1 MNNGLIGNMRSAP
14 SLPRPIETGFLSDAS
29 VDGIFERQ
37 AVLCPQAV
45 ALQEGE
51 VQWTYQ
57 ELNQRANQIARC
69 LRAAGAQHESL
80 VGICLERSASMIVGM
95 LAVLKAGS
103 AYVPIN
109 PADPAPRRSLMLS
122 RVPLLLTTREL
133 AGEFSDSACQIIYLD
148 DANIAEASTENLS
161 PVATGESL
169 AYVIY
174 TSGSTGRPKGVAV
187 MHRGVIRL
195 FCDPNFVTIKA
206 SDVVA
211 QTLNVCFD
219 ASVLEIW
226 GALLTGARLVILEK
240 EIILSPPKFQR
251 ELERHGVTILMLT
264 TAYFNLIARQ
274 SPGAFAKLNYV
285 TFGGE
290 PADPRTVAA
299 VLRHGP
305 PKHLLNAYG
314 PTEASVVATCLDIR
328 EVPAETG
335 SISIGRPIAGTTICL
350 LDENL
355 RLVRAGQPGEICIG
369 GAAVARGYLN
379 APQLTAQRFI
389 KDPFSHQPGARLYRT
404 GDLARWLP
412 DGTLD
417 LIGRLDAQL
426 KIRGFRIEPGEI
438 ESVLNQFPGAEDALV
453 LARPNKSGESRLI
466 AYVRGDLSRLKIAE
480 LRALLKA
487 KLPEYMVPSAIVPVE
502 EFPLSTNGKI
512 DRDALPVPGVM
523 RDKKGFVEPRNTLEA
538 QLASLWQGVLEVD
551 PIGITDDFFELGGDS
566 LLAASL
572 FVEIEKAFGKNLP
585 LAMLLQRPTIE
596 KLAAALSQEGWKPD
610 WSPIVAVQPQGSHPP
625 LFCVHGGFGGILFYG
640 ELARCLGTEQPLYGL
655 QAEGLDGS
663 PIHHSTIPSMAAYYV
678 RQMRQVQ
685 PQGPYFLGGYSFGGV
700 VAFEM
705 AHQLYAVDQEVAL
718 LVLFDS
724 SDYKNP
730 PRRYSLV
737 ERIELDL
744 QSQGFRLP
752 AEKVQYL
759 LQCVGSRLKG
769 SLLQRFR
776 RARDFFDQS
785 KRLKKKSN
793 LVTSSALEVVRESNR
808 QALFKYQIRPYPGQ
822 ITLFRAEDP
831 DDGYI
836 YPIDNGWTRY
846 AEGGL
851 QIYKIPGQHQQIFAR
866 PNVGVLAE
874 KLEGCLRDARTK
886 ISCLTLPKPRKQQ
899 LLACSN

>member
-1 MNNGLIGNMRSAP
+1 MDTCPGENIRSAE
-14 SLPRPIETGFLSDAS
+14 SLLKAIKTGFRSDAS

-37 AVLCPQAV
+37 AVLCPQAI

-57 ELNQRANQIARC
+57 ELNQRANQIARF

-80 VGICLERSASMIVGM
+80 IGICLERSASMIVGM
-95 LAVLKAGS
+95 LAVLKAGA
-103 AYVPIN
+103 AYVPIS
-109 PADPAPRRSLMLS
+109 PTYPAPRRSLMLS
-122 RVPLLLTTREL
+122 GVPLLLTTREL
-133 AGEFSDSACQIIYLD
+133 AGEFTASACRIVCLD
-148 DANIAEASTENLS
+148 DENIQEASTENLAPIS
-161 PVATGESL
+161 TGESL

-195 FCDPNFVTIKA
+195 FCEPNFVTIKG

-226 GALLTGARLVILEK
+226 GALLNGARLVIFEK
-240 EIILSPPKFQR
+240 ETILSPPKFQH
-251 ELERHGVTILMLT
+251 ELERHGVTTLMLT

-274 SPGAFAKLNYV
+274 SPSAFAKLSYV

-290 PADPRTVAA
+290 PADPRAVAA
-299 VLRHGP
+299 VLREGP
-305 PKHLLNAYG
+305 PKHLFNAYG

-328 EVPAETG
+328 EVLPEAG
-335 SISIGRPIAGTTICL
+335 SISIGHPIAGTTIYL

-355 RLVRAGQPGEICIG
+355 HLVGPGQPGEICIG
-369 GAAVARGYLN
+369 GAAVARGYLD

-389 KDPFSHQPGARLYRT
+389 KDPFSQQAGARLYRT

-412 DGTLD
+412 DGALD
-417 LIGRLDAQL
+417 LIGRVDAQL

-438 ESVLNQFPGAEDALV
+438 ESVLKQHPGAEDAAV
-453 LARPNKSGESRLI
+453 LARPNKAGENRLI
-466 AYVRGDLSRLKIAE
+466 AYVAGDLLRLKIIE

-487 KLPEYMVPSAIVPVE
+487 KLPEYMVPSAIVPME
-502 EFPLSTNGKI
+502 EFPLSANGKI
-512 DRDALPVPGVM
+512 DRDALPAPGVI
-523 RDKKGFVEPRNTLEA
+523 RSHQGFVEPRNTLEA
-538 QLASLWQGVLEVD
+538 QLAALWEGVLGVD
-551 PIGITDDFFELGGDS
+551 PVGVTDDFFELGGDS
-566 LLAASL
+566 LSAANL
-572 FVEIEKAFGKNLP
+572 FVEIEKTLGKNLP
-585 LAMLLQRPTIE
+585 LATLFQRPTIE
-596 KLAAALSQEGWKPD
+596 KLAAALSQKGWQPD
-610 WSPIVAVQPQGSHPP
+610 WSPMVAVQPHGSYPP
-625 LFCVHGGFGGILFYG
+625 FFCVHGGFGGILFYG
-640 ELARCLGTEQPLYGL
+640 ELASCLGTEQPLYGL
-655 QAEGLDGS
+655 QAEGLDGG
-663 PIHHSTIPSMAAYYV
+663 PINHSTIPAMAAYYLE
-678 RQMRQVQ
+678 QIRQVQ

-705 AHQLYAVDQEVAL
+705 AQQLYAVDQEVAL

-737 ERIELDL
+737 ERIQLEL
-744 QSQGFRLP
+744 QSQGFRSD

-759 LQCVGSRLKG
+759 LQSAGSRLKS
-769 SLLQRFR
+769 SLIQRLR
-776 RARDFFDQS
+776 RTRVLIQKP
-785 KRLKKKSN
+785 KRLKKRSV
-793 LVTSSALEVVRESNR
+793 LASSSAVAIVQESNR
-808 QALFKYQIRPYPGQ
+808 QALSKYQIAPYPCQ

-851 QIYKIPGQHQQIFAR
+851 QIYKIPGLHQQIFAQ
-866 PNVGVLAE
+866 PNVSVLAE
-874 KLEGCLRDARTK
+874 KLEGCLRDSRSKVSGSAWPKTEKQRL
-886 ISCLTLPKPRKQQ
+886 LT
-899 LLACSN
+899 CSN

>member
-1 MNNGLIGNMRSAP
+1 MDGRRIENKQGAAP
-14 SLPRPIETGFLSDAS
+14 LPRPLETGFLNDAS

-37 AVLCPQAV
+37 AALCPRAV

-51 VQWTYQ
+51 VQWTY
-57 ELNQRANQIARC
+57 EKLNQRANQIARC
-69 LRAAGAQHESL
+69 LRAAGAQPESL
-80 VGICLERSASMIVGM
+80 VGICMKRSASMIVGM

-109 PADPAPRRSLMLS
+109 PVYPAPRRSLMLS
-122 RVPLLLTTREL
+122 GVPLLLTTREL
-133 AGEFSDSACQIIYLD
+133 AGEFSDSACRIVYLD
-148 DANIAEASTENLS
+148 DANIPEASTENLV
-161 PVATGESL
+161 PVATSESL

-187 MHRGVIRL
+187 MHRGVTRL
-195 FCDPNFVTIKA
+195 FCDPNFVTIKG

-226 GALLTGARLVILEK
+226 GALLTGARLVIFEK
-240 EIILSPPKFQR
+240 ETILSPPKFQL
-251 ELERHGVTILMLT
+251 ELERHGVTVLMLT

-274 SPGAFAKLNYV
+274 SPGAFSKLNYV

-299 VLRHGP
+299 VLQHGP

-314 PTEASVVATCLDIR
+314 PTEASVVATSLDIR
-328 EVPAETG
+328 EVPSAAG
-335 SISIGRPIAGTTICL
+335 SISIGRPIVGTTIHL
-350 LDENL
+350 LDHNL
-355 RLVRAGQPGEICIG
+355 RLVRTGQPGEICIG
-369 GAAVARGYLN
+369 GTAVARGYLD
-379 APQLTAQRFI
+379 APELTTQRFI

-417 LIGRLDAQL
+417 LIGRLDEQL

-438 ESVLNQFPGAEDALV
+438 EAVLNQFPGAEGAVV
-453 LARPNKSGESRLI
+453 LARPSKSGQNRLI
-466 AYVRGDLSRLKIAE
+466 AYVAGDLSGLKISE

-487 KLPEYMVPSAIVPVE
+487 KLPEYMVPSAIVTMK
-502 EFPLSTNGKI
+502 EFPLSANGKI
-512 DRDALPVPGVM
+512 DRDALPVPGVT
-523 RDKKGFVEPRNTLEA
+523 RGKDFVEPRNTLEA
-538 QLASLWQGVLEVD
+538 QLATLWEGVLGMD
-551 PIGITDDFFELGGDS
+551 PISITDDFFELGGDS
-566 LLAASL
+566 LSAANL
-572 FVEIEKAFGKNLP
+572 FVEIQKTLGKNLP
-585 LAMLLQRPTIE
+585 LATLFEKPTIE
-596 KLAAALSQEGWKPD
+596 KLAAALSQDGWKPD

-625 LFCVHGGFGGILFYG
+625 FFCVHGGFGSILFYG

-655 QAEGLDGS
+655 QAEGLDGG
-663 PIHHSTIPSMAAYYV
+663 PINHSTIPSMAAYYV
-678 RQMRQVQ
+678 RQMRQIQ
-685 PQGPYFLGGYSFGGV
+685 PEGPYFLGGYSFGGV

-705 AHQLYAVDQEVAL
+705 AHQLFAVDQEVAL

-724 SDYKNP
+724 SDYKIP

-737 ERIELDL
+737 ERIQSDL
-744 QSQGFRLP
+744 QSQGFQLLG
-752 AEKVQYL
+752 EKVRYL
-759 LQCVGSRLKG
+759 LQWAGSRLIG
-769 SLLQRFR
+769 SLVQRLR
-776 RARDFFDQS
+776 TARNFFHQI
-785 KRLKKKSN
+785 KRLEKKPVLSS
-793 LVTSSALEVVRESNR
+793 SSAVEVVLESNR
-808 QALFKYQIRPYPGQ
+808 QALSKYQLRPYPGQ

-851 QIYKIPGQHQQIFAR
+851 QIYKIPGQHQQIFIH

-874 KLEGCLRDARTK
+874 KLEGCLHDSRSK
-886 ISCLTLPKPRKQQ
+886 ISYLALPKQEKRQ
-899 LLACSN
+899 LLARSN